1 MCRSHFGQ
9 CAACPAAKPGG
20 CAEPAAKQ
28 PDMLKLVE
36 LGVCPPCSSSW
47 GLVMIVTLGVLVAG
61 YLGGGVG
68 YAVKA
73 QGAAPGIAAHPHYD
87 RMVQLAGLVQDGTTF
102 AAARLR
108 GRDGGGGG
116 KEAAAP
122 LLDAEAEPPPPAGRG
137 QQGAAEASAAA
148 DPDPAS
154 SSDDD
159 LVE

>member
-1 MCRSHFGQ
+1 MIAQLRGT
-9 CAACPAAKPGG
+9 
-20 CAEPAAKQ
+20 
-28 PDMLKLVE
+28 LVE
-36 LGVCPPCSSSW
+36 HVDN
-47 GLVMIVTLGVLVAG
+47 IVILDV
-61 YLGGGVG
+61 GGVG

-108 GRDGGGGG
+108 GRDGGG

-122 LLDAEAEPPPPAGRG
+122 LLDAEAEPPTAGGR
-137 QQGAAEASAAA
+137 QQGGAAEPSAAA

>member
-1 MCRSHFGQ
+1 
-9 CAACPAAKPGG
+9 
-20 CAEPAAKQ
+20 
-28 PDMLKLVE
+28 
-36 LGVCPPCSSSW
+36 
-47 GLVMIVTLGVLVAG
+47 MIVTLGVMAAAYV
-61 YLGGGVG
+61 GGGVG

-73 QGAAPGIAAHPHYD
+73 QGAAPAIAAHPHYD

-108 GRDGGGGG
+108 GRDGGG

-122 LLDAEAEPPPPAGRG
+122 LLDAEAEPPPAGGG
-137 QQGAAEASAAA
+137 QQGALAAEPSAAA
-148 DPDPAS
+148 DQAP

>member
-1 MCRSHFGQ
+1 M
-9 CAACPAAKPGG
+9 ACPAAKPGG

-47 GLVMIVTLGVLVAG
+47 GLVMIVTLGVMAAAYV
-61 YLGGGVG
+61 GGGVG

-108 GRDGGGGG
+108 GSDGGGGG

-122 LLDAEAEPPPPAGRG
+122 LLDAEAEPPPTAGGG
-137 QQGAAEASAAA
+137 QQGGAAEPSAAA

>member
-1 MCRSHFGQ
+1 
-9 CAACPAAKPGG
+9 
-20 CAEPAAKQ
+20 
-28 PDMLKLVE
+28 MLKLVE

-47 GLVMIVTLGVLVAG
+47 GLVMIVTLGVVAAG

-73 QGAAPGIAAHPHYD
+73 QGAAPAIAAHPHYD

-108 GRDGGGGG
+108 GRDGGG

-122 LLDAEAEPPPPAGRG
+122 LLDAEAEPPPVGGG
-137 QQGAAEASAAA
+137 QQGAAEPSAAA

>member
-1 MCRSHFGQ
+1 
-9 CAACPAAKPGG
+9 
-20 CAEPAAKQ
+20 
-28 PDMLKLVE
+28 MLKLVE

-47 GLVMIVTLGVLVAG
+47 GLVMIVTLGVMAAG
-61 YLGGGVG
+61 YVGGGVG

-73 QGAAPGIAAHPHYD
+73 QGAAPAAGIAAHPHYD

-116 KEAAAP
+116 NEAAAP
-122 LLDAEAEPPPPAGRG
+122 LLDAEAEPPPAGGG
-137 QQGAAEASAAA
+137 QQVGAAEPSAAA

>member
-28 PDMLKLVE
+28 ADMLKLVE

-47 GLVMIVTLGVLVAG
+47 GLVMIVTLGVFVAG

-108 GRDGGGGG
+108 GRDGGG

-122 LLDAEAEPPPPAGRG
+122 LLDAEAEPPPTAGGG
-137 QQGAAEASAAA
+137 QQGGAAEPSAAA

>member
-1 MCRSHFGQ
+1 
-9 CAACPAAKPGG
+9 
-20 CAEPAAKQ
+20 
-28 PDMLKLVE
+28 MLKLVE

-122 LLDAEAEPPPPAGRG
+122 LLDAEAEPPPTAGGR
-137 QQGAAEASAAA
+137 QQGGAAEPSGAA

>member
-1 MCRSHFGQ
+1 M
-9 CAACPAAKPGG
+9 ACPAAKPGG
-20 CAEPAAKQ
+20 CAEAAAKQ

-47 GLVMIVTLGVLVAG
+47 GLVMIVTLGVMAAG
-61 YLGGGVG
+61 YVGGGVG

-73 QGAAPGIAAHPHYD
+73 QGAAPAAGIAAHPHYD

-108 GRDGGGGG
+108 GRDGGGGN
-116 KEAAAP
+116 EAAAP
-122 LLDAEAEPPPPAGRG
+122 LLDAEAEPPPAGGG
-137 QQGAAEASAAA
+137 QQVGAAEPSAAA